1 MKGLINHWSYERI
14 QYRFEGY
21 ASGSCVYQTNN
32 SGQKNQQKKG
42 LSASQTAE
50 KQALAY
56 ERMFMNFDMFVYNGL
71 IWFETCNTV
80 ECTMKCAHENT

>member
-21 ASGSCVYQTNN
+21 ASGSCVYQTND
-32 SGQKNQQKKG
+32 SGQKNQQKKR
-42 LSASQTAE
+42 LTASQMAE

-56 ERMFMNFDMFVYNGL
+56 ERMFMNIDMFVYNGL
-71 IWFETCNTV
+71 IWLRFQN
-80 ECTMKCAHENT
+80 M